1 MYDVL
6 QGLLG
11 SANGENPDRASVE
24 EQIKQF
30 RLVAGLLTSKVK
42 NIFNSYFNF
51 KVSTLGR

>member
-1 MYDVL
+1 MYDIL

-42 NIFNSYFNF
+42 IILNSFFNF
-51 KVSTLGR
+51 KVFTLGR

>member
-1 MYDVL
+1 MFDVL